1 MKSLLNEVK
10 PTTGTFSKE
19 GLFSSAFLGI
29 LWNFFGTAISSSSR
43 LLVLYSTICQIYR
56 QFKLKTVV

>member
-29 LWNFFGTAISSSSR
+29 L
-43 LLVLYSTICQIYR
+43 
-56 QFKLKTVV
+56 